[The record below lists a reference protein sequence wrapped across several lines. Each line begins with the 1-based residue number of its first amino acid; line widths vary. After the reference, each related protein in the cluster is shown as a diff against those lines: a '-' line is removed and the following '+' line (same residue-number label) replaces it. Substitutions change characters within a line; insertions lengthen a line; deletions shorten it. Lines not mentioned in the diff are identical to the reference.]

1 MLEDNVV
8 RLRPFEESDVPAIVA
23 ACQDPEIPRW
33 TAVPSPYT
41 EADARAW
48 LASNEEE
55 SFAVV
60 DRASGELLGSI
71 GVRYLD
77 GRIGEVGYWVKR
89 EARGRGVATRAL
101 ELVARWAL
109 VEKGLGRFQLRADV
123 ANGPSQRVAEKAGF
137 VREGVLRSALAF
149 KGERRDVV
157 MYSLVPDDLQG
168 PPPDH
173 HPLRAYRENSDTCC
187 AKCGER
193 RCV

>member
-1 MLEDNVV
+1 MTLEDDVV
-8 RLRPFEESDVPAIVA
+8 RLRPFEEGDVPAIAA

-41 EADARAW
+41 EADARQW
-48 LASNEEE
+48 LESDEEE

-60 DRASGELLGSI
+60 DKASDELLGSI

-77 GRIGEVGYWVKR
+77 GGIGEVGYWVKR

-101 ELVARWAL
+101 GLIARWAL
-109 VEKGLGRFQLRADV
+109 VDKGLGRFQLRADV
-123 ANGPSQRVAEKAGF
+123 ANEASQRVAEKAGF

-157 MYSLVPDDLQG
+157 MYSLVPDDL
-168 PPPDH
+168 
-173 HPLRAYRENSDTCC
+173 
-187 AKCGER
+187 
-193 RCV
+193 